1 MDQRL
6 VTFLILLIITA
17 LFIPIAYIFTLEKKP
32 PEKLLFGVSYGADT
46 FYEAKLLID
55 RVKDYTNFFIV
66 NNWDISTNDTLL
78 TQICDYAAEAD
89 LTFIVFFDYI
99 DVSSHGYP
107 WHHQWVYSAKERWG
121 ENFGGIYIYEEP
133 GGKQIDT
140 GLFDEFHNER
150 AKIYENVTTYSE
162 AAEIFVKELPM
173 GLSFSFLQSIN
184 QTKFVSD
191 YALYWFDYLAGYDTV
206 FTELGWNHSTAKH
219 IGLCRGAAKAQNK
232 QWGTIITWKDLE
244 EVPSSIKTGSEM
256 FDDMIDS
263 YYAGANYIV
272 IFNYPKFPEDNPYGI
287 LRDEHFEA
295 MEKFWEYASNRPEDY
310 GRMNGDVA
318 LMIPKDYGWGMRRQ
332 DDVIWFPWWGPDE
345 LSPLIWENM
354 NKLIEKY
361 GINLDIV
368 YDDPKFEYLYYDQIY
383 HWNSTIN

>member
-287 LRDEHFEA
+287 LREEHFEA
-295 MEKFWEYASNRPEDY
+295 MEKFWEYASNRPEEY

-383 HWNSTIN
+383 HWNTTIN

>member
-1 MDQRL
+1 MNQRL
-6 VTFLILLIITA
+6 VKFLILLTVTA
-17 LFIPIAYIFTLEKKP
+17 LVIPIAYVFTLEKNP
-32 PEKLLFGVSYGADT
+32 PEGLFFGVSYGATT
-46 FYEAKLLID
+46 FDEAKLLID

-78 TQICDYAAEAD
+78 TKICDYAAEAG
-89 LTFIVFFDYI
+89 LTFIVFFDFI

-107 WHHQWVYSAKERWG
+107 WHHQWVYSGKDRWG
-121 ENFGGIYIYEEP
+121 EKFGGIYIYEEP

-162 AAEIFVKELPM
+162 AAEVFVNELPM

-206 FTELGWNHSTAKH
+206 FAELGWNHSTAKH

-256 FDDMIDS
+256 FADMIDS
-263 YYAGANYIV
+263 YYAGANYIM

-287 LRDEHFEA
+287 LREEHFEA
-295 MEKFWEYASNRPEDY
+295 MEQFWEYASNHTEEY
-310 GRMNGDVA
+310 GRTNGDVA
-318 LMIPKDYGWGMRRQ
+318 LILPKDYGWGMRRK
-332 DDVIWFPWWGPDE
+332 DDVMWFPWWGPDE
-345 LSPLIWENM
+345 LTPLLWENM

-368 YDDPKFEYLYYDQIY
+368 YDDPKFEYSYYDQIY
-383 HWNSTIN
+383 RWNSTIN